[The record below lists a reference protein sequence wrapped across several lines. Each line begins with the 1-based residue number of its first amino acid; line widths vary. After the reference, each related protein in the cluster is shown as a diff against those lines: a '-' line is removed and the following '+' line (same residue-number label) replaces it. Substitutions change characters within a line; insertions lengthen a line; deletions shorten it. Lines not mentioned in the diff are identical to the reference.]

1 MNQLNWIYTHKK
13 YSIIKMKYF
22 QVDSCYL
29 CCYDYLV
36 SDPFD
41 IGVNKLLHKMEYFNE
56 NKFAK
61 YFLSRFYLKL
71 NIMLSHLQAFFNIS

>member
-13 YSIIKMKYF
+13 YSIIKTKYF
-22 QVDSCYL
+22 QVDSCNL

-41 IGVNKLLHKMEYFNE
+41 IGANKLLHKMEYFNE

-61 YFLSRFYLKL
+61 YFYQDSTW
-71 NIMLSHLQAFFNIS
+71 N